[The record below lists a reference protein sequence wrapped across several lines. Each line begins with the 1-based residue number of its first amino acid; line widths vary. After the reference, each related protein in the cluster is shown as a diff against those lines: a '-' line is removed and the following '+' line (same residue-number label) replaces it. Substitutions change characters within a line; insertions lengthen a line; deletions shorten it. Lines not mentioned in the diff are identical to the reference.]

1 MMQGFEP
8 FSRLDEGVMIFLP
21 VKAGDEPNQQGLFGD
36 LEFLTY
42 RAPGSRV
49 GFECGKV
56 KSIGNDL
63 HLAGRVSEFYML
75 LPGCFR
81 VANDTFRQPMRH

>member
-21 VKAGDEPNQQGLFGD
+21 VKAGDEPNEQGLLGD

-49 GFECGKV
+49 GFE
-56 KSIGNDL
+56 
-63 HLAGRVSEFYML
+63 
-75 LPGCFR
+75 
-81 VANDTFRQPMRH
+81 